1 MNRPDFTFPEHY
13 TADEVEF
20 VHDILTIMAE
30 DLLTQY
36 AGQLSEYYRPPH
48 VDERRNDDFE
58 AHTHTAITDVS
69 NETPNDFDDIP
80 Y

>member
-1 MNRPDFTFPEHY
+1 MIRPDFTFPEGF

-20 VHDILTIMAE
+20 VHDLLTIMAE

-36 AGQLSEYYRPPH
+36 AGQLSEYYRHPH
-48 VDERRNDDFE
+48 TDERRNDDIE
-58 AHTHTAITDVS
+58 AHGHSITLERSRESSQDL
-69 NETPNDFDDIP
+69 DDIP